1 MKATLQKRAKP
12 ATAMA
17 MKMFRTDQIDLS
29 EEAEWEECADMV
41 SVEESFIQ
49 AQRMGK
55 ATCEKDRF
63 LAKSKRGGYTTKV

>member
-1 MKATLQKRAKP
+1 M
-12 ATAMA
+12 
-17 MKMFRTDQIDLS
+17 DLS

-41 SVEESFIQ
+41 SVEESSIQ